1 MRNPL
6 RIALLVLIVLT
17 LSAGAWF
24 YLNRGRTAE
33 AHVLTLY
40 GDVDIREVQ
49 PAFNDSGHITRM
61 LVQEGAVVHRG
72 RAARHPGRHPLRR
85 SAGAGESA
93 DAATRRRRWPSCSP
107 DRVRKRSP
115 QAKATMDAL
124 QVTYRN
130 DAVTYR
136 RAVALATTSAG
147 TIQQRDDAK
156 AAFDAARQ
164 QYEAARQAYILAVK
178 GPRVEDIAAARAAYQ
193 AAEAAVA
200 LAQREFDD
208 TRLYAPSDGVVE
220 DRILEPGDM
229 ASPSTP
235 VFTIAL
241 PSPLWVRAYVPE
253 SDLGRIR
260 LGMAATVTTDSYPGQ
275 DYHGWIG
282 YLSPTAEFTPK
293 TVETPELRTALVY
306 QLRVYVCDAR
316 GELRLGMPATVHID
330 LAQTPSEAPPG
341 LRAGRCRPLIPR
353 APPPQPALR
362 LAGVRRSFRTG
373 KRVVTALDGI
383 TAERGARRRHRADR
397 PGRRRQD
404 HPDAADRRAA
414 ARRCRADRGAGHRC
428 RARSA
433 RGAGAAWLHAA
444 ALRPLRRP
452 QRARRTS
459 TSTPICR
466 ACRRPSAPRAT
477 PSCCT

>member
-24 YLNRGRTAE
+24 YLNRDRTAE

-49 PAFNDSGHITRM
+49 PAFNDAGHITRM
-61 LVQEGAVVHRG
+61 AVQEGAVVHRG
-72 RAARHPGRHPLRR
+72 QLLATLDDTRYAASLAQAKAQMQNAQEALAKLLAGSRPEEIAAAR
-85 SAGAGESA
+85 
-93 DAATRRRRWPSCSP
+93 
-107 DRVRKRSP
+107 
-115 QAKATMDAL
+115 ATMDAL

-130 DAVTYR
+130 DAVNYR

-147 TIQQRDDAK
+147 TIQHRDDAK

-164 QYEAARQAYILAVK
+164 QYEAARQAWILAVK

-200 LAQREFDD
+200 LAQREFHD
-208 TRLYAPSDGVVE
+208 TRLYTLSDGVVE

-260 LGMAATVTTDSYPGQ
+260 LGMAATVTTDSYPGR

-306 QLRVYVCDAR
+306 QLRVYVCDVR

-330 LAQTPSEAPPG
+330 LAQKPSNAPPG
-341 LRAGRCRPLIPR
+341 C
-353 APPPQPALR
+353 
-362 LAGVRRSFRTG
+362 V
-373 KRVVTALDGI
+373 
-383 TAERGARRRHRADR
+383 
-397 PGRRRQD
+397 PGD
-404 HPDAADRRAA
+404 
-414 ARRCRADRGAGHRC
+414 AGH
-428 RARSA
+428 
-433 RGAGAAWLHAA
+433 
-444 ALRPLRRP
+444 
-452 QRARRTS
+452 
-459 TSTPICR
+459 
-466 ACRRPSAPRAT
+466 
-477 PSCCT
+477 